1 MFTSFHS
8 SKTDAATGDMITL
21 ELAVSNSIAHPE
33 ATVQTLV
40 RVPPGLSI
48 QREGLDGCALAQ
60 CSFDMFLAPGENTS
74 FSVPV
79 TASQAGS
86 FDVTA
91 HTEWFYD
98 DPEQTRGKTETLT
111 LSISDPKAGATSVT
125 IHADKTKTE
134 VGSPITL
141 TLAAANSIA
150 KPEMTLNLALEVP
163 SGWSASGAGFT
174 EACAGRCTA
183 TYAMQPG
190 AQRNINLTLTPNQT
204 GRATVEANMEWFFG
218 EDRNTLQTLSKSL
231 RLDAREG
238 GAGASGGMP
247 PRPGPPG
254 PRLPPP
260 GPPLRRNGRPRA
272 AAVAAPTPAPTAQAT
287 WPSCPCPSWA
297 SRGWPGCAAAGA
309 AHHSLSPP
317 DRGHALPHA
326 KNAGAF

>member
-21 ELAVSNSIAHPE
+21 EMAVSNSIAHPE

-150 KPEMTLNLALEVP
+150 KPEMTLNLALFVP
-163 SGWSASGAGFT
+163 SGWSAAGAGFT

-204 GRATVEANMEWFFG
+204 GRATVKANMEWFFG

-238 GAGASGGMP
+238 GAGASGGDGAP
-247 PRPGPPG
+247 ARSAG
-254 PRLPPP
+254 
-260 GPPLRRNGRPRA
+260 A
-272 AAVAAPTPAPTAQAT
+272 QAAPTRAPAAPQRQAE
-287 WPSCPCPSWA
+287 SGGGCGA
-297 SRGWPGCAAAGA
+297 SPGANGAGDLA
-309 AHHSLSPP
+309 LLSLPVL
-317 DRGHALPHA
+317 GL
-326 KNAGAF
+326 AGLAGLRRSRRRSS